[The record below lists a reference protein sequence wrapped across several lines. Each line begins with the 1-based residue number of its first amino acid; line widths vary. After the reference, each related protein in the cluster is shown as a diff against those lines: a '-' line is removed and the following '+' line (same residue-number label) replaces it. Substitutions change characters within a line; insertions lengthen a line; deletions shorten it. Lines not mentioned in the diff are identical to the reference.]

1 MVSIGSV
8 AVGSNMLR
16 GVLTLPKAAEGDF
29 SISFQKTVEDKWL
42 RPHRLGLTQ
51 HPELFRVE

>member
-16 GVLTLPKAAEGDF
+16 GVLTLPKAAEGDL
-29 SISFQKTVEDKWL
+29 SISFQKTAEDKWAEA
-42 RPHRLGLTQ
+42 TQ
-51 HPELFRVE
+51 TWADPAP

>member
-8 AVGSNMLR
+8 AVGSNMPR
-16 GVLTLPKAAEGDF
+16 GVLTLPKAAEGDS
-29 SISFQKTVEDKWL
+29 SISFQKTAED

>member
-16 GVLTLPKAAEGDF
+16 GVLTLPKAAEDF
-29 SISFQKTVEDKWL
+29 SISFQKTAEDKWAEANTD
-42 RPHRLGLTQ
+42 LG
-51 HPELFRVE
+51 